1 MSASYSYMSCAMFFT
16 FVSLSPSF
24 PPSLPPSPP
33 HSAMLARAQQDRGLD
48 QGGREGGR
56 EEGVGLVECPP
67 SREEQKRNLTRM
79 EDGM

>member
-1 MSASYSYMSCAMFFT
+1 
-16 FVSLSPSF
+16 
-24 PPSLPPSPP
+24 
-33 HSAMLARAQQDRGLD
+33 MLARAQQDRGLD